1 MRCCLCVLLC
11 ILGLGV
17 LLRGWAL
24 PVAAQGQNQPT
35 IQIRSPTVAGSYV
48 ATGPTL
54 QLAGTASAR
63 QGLERVTYSTSGGQS
78 GTALGTTSWA
88 FALTLPAGQ
97 TTVTVRAVDTRGRAA
112 TDTLVVTL
120 LTPPAPV
127 SHLLAWDYAAEAA
140 QFGVEQCEKLPT
152 SCAMVQ
158 VATVPGDVRTIEL
171 DGLDSAITY
180 CWQIVITATGQR
192 SNTVCTAAAENT
204 PIPPGPVPLVAC
216 LLA

>member
-1 MRCCLCVLLC
+1 MQRRDGGLLSVTLLVLLWP
-11 ILGLGV
+11 
-17 LLRGWAL
+17 LLVMPQSR
-24 PVAAQGQNQPT
+24 NQPT
-35 IQIRSPTVAGSYV
+35 LQILRPTVADSYV

-54 QLAGTASAR
+54 QFAGTASAR
-63 QGLERVTYSTSGGQS
+63 QGVERVTYSTSGGQS

-88 FALTLPAGQ
+88 FALTFPVGQ
-97 TTVTVRAVDTRGRAA
+97 TTVTVRAVDTRGRVA

-120 LTPPAPV
+120 VTPPAPV

-140 QFGVEQCEKLPT
+140 QFGVEQCAKVAE
-152 SCAMVQ
+152 SCAMTQ
-158 VATVPGDVRTIEL
+158 VATVPGEVRTIAL
-171 DGLDSAITY
+171 DGLDSATTY

-204 PIPPGPVPLVAC
+204 PILPGPVPLIAC